1 MQGLGKFII
10 GYILGNEKARNW
22 CIEKICQASCII
34 EKELKKTPIAKLVN
48 KESKDEISGNN

>member
-1 MQGLGKFII
+1 MRGLGIII
-10 GYILGNEKARNW
+10 GYILGNAAARDW

>member
-22 CIEKICQASCII
+22 CIEKKYA
-34 EKELKKTPIAKLVN
+34 KPLVLLKKN
-48 KESKDEISGNN
+48 